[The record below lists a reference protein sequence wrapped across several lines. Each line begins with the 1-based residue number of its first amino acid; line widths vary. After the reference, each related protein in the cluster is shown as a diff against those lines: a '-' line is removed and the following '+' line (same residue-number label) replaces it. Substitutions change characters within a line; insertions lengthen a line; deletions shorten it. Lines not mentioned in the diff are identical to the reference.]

1 MKSKLCLEIEV
12 CYSKWISNFT
22 WRLDFKMKVARF
34 WVFSF
39 TRGVKNRSKFYEQ
52 YICGGTNKG
61 SQNER
66 KGPTLMLQSFR
77 MVHFFIFQLG
87 HKFNAFL
94 NSGWS
99 KVLTILPVFTLIL
112 TLAKKILLLF
122 SPLDWKQLSPGL
134 GAIWFFTISRW
145 PHDIKWTSFLDFFW
159 MSQLC
164 TFSLQPAY
172 RWVIPETLSVRCL
185 TLS

>member
-39 TRGVKNRSKFYEQ
+39 TRGVKNWSKFYEQ

-66 KGPTLMLQSFR
+66 KGPTLMLHSFR
-77 MVHFFIFQLG
+77 MVHFFIFQVG

-94 NSGWS
+94 NSGCS
-99 KVLTILPVFTLIL
+99 KVLTISPVFTLIL
-112 TLAKKILLLF
+112 TLATKILLLF
-122 SPLDWKQLSPGL
+122 SALDWKQLSPGL

-145 PHDIKWTSFLDFFW
+145 PHDISERP
-159 MSQLC
+159 S
-164 TFSLQPAY
+164 
-172 RWVIPETLSVRCL
+172 
-185 TLS
+185 

>member
-1 MKSKLCLEIEV
+1 
-12 CYSKWISNFT
+12 
-22 WRLDFKMKVARF
+22 MKVARF

-61 SQNER
+61 SQNKR
-66 KGPTLMLQSFR
+66 KGPTLMLHSFR

-94 NSGWS
+94 NSGCS
-99 KVLTILPVFTLIL
+99 KVLMILPVFTLIL

-185 TLS
+185 TLRSSIIKIIGIKVKLMKMLKT